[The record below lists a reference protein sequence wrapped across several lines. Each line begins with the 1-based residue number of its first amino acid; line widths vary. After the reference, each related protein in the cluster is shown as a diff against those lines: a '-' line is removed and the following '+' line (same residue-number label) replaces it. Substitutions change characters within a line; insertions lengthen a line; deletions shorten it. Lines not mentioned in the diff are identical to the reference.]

1 MRTPQRFSTTNHSI
15 GARQKLRINTGK
27 LKGLSLGF
35 LKHSQALCTTRP
47 TKAILRESFFNS
59 LGVNVIDSTFI
70 EAFAGSGS
78 MGIEALSRGAKCAVF
93 FESNRNAACILKE
106 NIHRA
111 KQRAQDLEFVLYEK
125 DFFEAFA
132 WVDSLQDRS
141 ILYLDPPFFVR
152 KGMDGIYERVFTFV
166 SRLQN
171 PFITLL
177 AFEGMSA
184 CSLPQTLGNYDRIE
198 QRRFG
203 KSTISYFV
211 NTRGVL
217 HG

>member
-111 KQRAQDLEFVLYEK
+111 KQRVQDLEFVLYEK

-184 CSLPQTLGNYDRIE
+184 CSLPQTLGNYDRME
-198 QRRFG
+198 QKRFG